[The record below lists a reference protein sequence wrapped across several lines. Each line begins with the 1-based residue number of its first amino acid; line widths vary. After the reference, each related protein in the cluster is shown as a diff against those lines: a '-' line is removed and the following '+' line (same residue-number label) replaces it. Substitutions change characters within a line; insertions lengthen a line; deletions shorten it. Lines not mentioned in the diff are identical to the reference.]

1 MTMYGAPEEEGGG
14 VEMVVRMVGDD
25 QDLGHARRSLGEI
38 PTEMVTTLTGMSG
51 VAVTLSVS
59 DPTALL
65 DVEGRTALHQ
75 LEHMAWAK
83 EVVNLDEVVNL
94 AAAAAAVVVVV
105 VVGGTKTL
113 THTQSKCTSSR
124 DLLG

>member
-1 MTMYGAPEEEGGG
+1 MTMSGAPEGEEGG
-14 VEMVVRMVGDD
+14 VEMVARMVGDD
-25 QDLGHARRSLGEI
+25 RDLGHARRLGEI

-51 VAVTLSVS
+51 AAVTLSVS
-59 DPTALL
+59 DPIVLL
-65 DVEGRTALHQ
+65 GVEDRTALHQ
-75 LEHMAWAK
+75 LGHMAWAK

-94 AAAAAAVVVVV
+94 GAAAAVV

-124 DLLG
+124 DLSG